1 MTMRNSRSLAVGA
14 VAGLALA
21 ACVPPAPEPT
31 PAPSPSPTPVLPEP
45 HPATP
50 VLQEIPTPVYENW
63 MDAPATPGDWFY
75 VSEPAESL
83 ALFGTSA
90 ADPVLLLRC
99 DRTTRQVGIARV
111 GEAPGP
117 VPMRILTETAERE
130 VTATPYESGMN
141 LLITQLAANDRLLDA
156 IAFSKGRFALET
168 GGQETLYVPA
178 WPEITRVIED
188 CRG

>member
-1 MTMRNSRSLAVGA
+1 MTLRHSRLLAVGA
-14 VAGLALA
+14 VAGLALT

-31 PAPSPSPTPVLPEP
+31 PAPSPTPVVPEP
-45 HPATP
+45 EPTAP
-50 VLQEIPTPVYENW
+50 ILQEIPTPVYENW

-75 VSEPAESL
+75 VNEPAESL
-83 ALFGTSA
+83 ALFGPSA
-90 ADPVLLLRC
+90 ADPLLLMRC
-99 DRTTRQVGIARV
+99 DRASGRVGIARV

-117 VPMRILTETAERE
+117 VSMRILTETVERE
-130 VTATPYESGMN
+130 VTATPYESEMN
-141 LLITQLAANDRLLDA
+141 LLITELTANDRLLDA